1 MWFANNRVVYSI
13 ERINILFTR
22 VTLLLLSCGY
32 YRNLLCVLL
41 LYYVLRTDH
50 VITSSGENIHMIT
63 NLRRF
68 NLIKRREFIN
78 VLVLMFI

>member
-22 VTLLLLSCGY
+22 VTLVLLSCGY